1 MTVKSLAFAA
11 LLSTVAAASFAQGP
25 STNTASPTSNA
36 SPVGMAASS
45 STAVKA
51 KHGDKAAHKAAGKQH
66 DMKKSNNTAAPAS
79 AATK

>member
-1 MTVKSLAFAA
+1 MPIKSLALAA
-11 LLSTVAAASFAQGP
+11 LLSTVAATSFAQGP
-25 STNTASPTSNA
+25 STNTAAPTSNA

-45 STAVKA
+45 STAAKA
-51 KHGDKAAHKAAGKQH
+51 KHSDKSAQKAVDKHH

>member
-1 MTVKSLAFAA
+1 MTVKSFALAA
-11 LLSTVAAASFAQGP
+11 LLSTVAAASFAHDP
-25 STNTASPTSNA
+25 SNNTASPTSNA

-45 STAVKA
+45 STAAQA
-51 KHGDKAAHKAAGKQH
+51 KHSDKDMHKAAGKQH

>member
-1 MTVKSLAFAA
+1 MTVKSLALAA

-25 STNTASPTSNA
+25 GTNTAAPTSNA

-45 STAVKA
+45 SAAAKA
-51 KHGDKAAHKAAGKQH
+51 KHGDKAAHKADAKH

>member
-1 MTVKSLAFAA
+1 MTSKSLALAA

-25 STNTASPTSNA
+25 STNTASP
-36 SPVGMAASS
+36 VGMAASS
-45 STAVKA
+45 SAAAKA
-51 KHGDKAAHKAAGKQH
+51 KHGDKAAHKDAHKADAKH